1 MSGMM
6 KPLKTFED
14 LEATLRHWMSFADPH
29 LYDAGGMVLLFGA
42 CLDKYLSI
50 CFFIALSWRFVGAEQ
65 EKMKLLLVKYLVRQG
80 ALNAIFRLPL
90 LPNPQPMGHSHRMAD
105 GIG

>member
-1 MSGMM
+1 MSSMM

-14 LEATLRHWMSFADPH
+14 LEAMLRHWVSFADPH
-29 LYDAGGMVLLFGA
+29 LYDAGGMVLLFAA

-65 EKMKLLLVKYLVRQG
+65 EKMKLLLVKYLGVVIDG
-80 ALNAIFRLPL
+80 KYYGITEY
-90 LPNPQPMGHSHRMAD
+90 MGE
-105 GIG
+105 